1 MKVKLVSSLAG
12 KHEEW
17 DQVLRTGHPALMS
30 AIQSLGAR
38 AGKSKDLTI
47 ECQVRIPS
55 LTQLCIK
62 YSLRTGLEH
71 RKLHYAMDE

>member
-12 KHEEW
+12 RHEEW
-17 DQVLRTGHPALMS
+17 DQVLRTGRPALMS

-38 AGKSKDLTI
+38 VGKNKDLSI

-55 LTQLCIK
+55 LMQPIILLIIEDRARASEVTQHN
-62 YSLRTGLEH
+62 G
-71 RKLHYAMDE
+71 